1 MDTDRRDAAPGEP
14 GGVSGDRGAPVRPW
28 HSRRALAVGAVALVT
43 VTAGLVAAWTAATGG
58 GQEKLTDTGVASC
71 ASHIAEGVVTTV
83 SPSRAGG
90 WQVTVQ
96 VETSL
101 KGAGVGQPLTY
112 RDDDP
117 PGPRRGPGTRVFVII
132 SRFPGEPVQEFVGA
146 DVAWARD
153 WMARAVPLSHD
164 VPCDGPG

>member
-1 MDTDRRDAAPGEP
+1 MDTDQHDAAHGRP
-14 GGVSGDRGAPVRPW
+14 GAPVRPW
-28 HSRRALAVGAVALVT
+28 RSRPALAVGAVAVVT
-43 VTAGLVAAWTAATGG
+43 VTAGLVAARTAATGG
-58 GQEKLTDTGVASC
+58 GHEKLTDTGIASC

-90 WQVTVQ
+90 WQVTIQ

-101 KGAGVGQPLTY
+101 KGADVGRPLTY

-132 SRFPGEPVQEFVGA
+132 SRFPDEQVQEYVGA
-146 DVAWARD
+146 DVASARD

-164 VPCDGPG
+164 VPCEGPG